1 MIESVWWRRARWRIS
16 GAWQWPAFAVL
27 TAADAVL
34 IARLPFQGTGPDAIG
49 AVLLAGFVNLL
60 AVAVAAPV
68 LGAVLRRRR
77 GDLPRVVAR
86 DYAGTALLSA
96 ITAAL
101 LAGGLAH
108 RSSVVAERAEEQ
120 AVYAAVHDY
129 VVAGEPAFRAGL
141 RAVDTVRLEPEHYRA
156 CVYGA
161 EKLPLCFFVN
171 TDQSPAGLTRDT
183 SREPNERFR
192 G

>member
-1 MIESVWWRRARWRIS
+1 MLAGGCS

-27 TAADAVL
+27 TAADAVV
-34 IARLPFQGTGPDAIG
+34 IARLPFQGAGPDAVG
-49 AVLLAGFVNLL
+49 AALLAGFVNLL
-60 AVAVAAPV
+60 AVAVAAPL
-68 LGAVLRRRR
+68 LGALLRRRR
-77 GDLPRVVAR
+77 GDLPKVVAR

-120 AVYAAVHDY
+120 AVHAAVHDY

-141 RAVDTVRLEPEHYRA
+141 GAVDTVRLEPEHYRA
-156 CVYGA
+156 CVYAA
-161 EKLPLCFFVN
+161 EELPLCFFVN
-171 TDQSPAGLTRDT
+171 TDQSPAGLERDT
-183 SREPNERFR
+183 SREPNGRFGR
-192 G
+192 